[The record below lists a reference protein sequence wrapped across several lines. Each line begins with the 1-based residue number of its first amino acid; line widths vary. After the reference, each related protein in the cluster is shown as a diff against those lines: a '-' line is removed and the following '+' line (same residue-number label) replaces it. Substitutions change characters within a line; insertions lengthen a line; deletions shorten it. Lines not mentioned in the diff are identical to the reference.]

1 MPAVRFLLHRAVP
14 LGRQT
19 QLWRVDVVPTN
30 NPKSRP
36 DKPVVRNVAVLT
48 GVFDPITLGH
58 LDLIERGLGI
68 FRRLIVG
75 VGSNPEKSSVFS
87 LDERM
92 ALVRECV
99 AGFPRVTVK
108 AFEGLAVEFVRQQG
122 AGVIVRGVR
131 SVGDLDYELTMARTN
146 RTLEPTVETV
156 FLPARESLAHIS
168 SSLIRQIARVASR
181 EELAKFV
188 PAPVIEP
195 LLMKLRK
202 NMPR

>member
-1 MPAVRFLLHRAVP
+1 M
-14 LGRQT
+14 
-19 QLWRVDVVPTN
+19 PTN
-30 NPKSRP
+30 NPRLRRDGP
-36 DKPVVRNVAVLT
+36 TARNVAVFT

-58 LDLIERGLGI
+58 LDLIERASRI

-75 VGSNPEKSSVFS
+75 VGTNPEKSSVFS
-87 LDERM
+87 SDERM

-99 AGFPRVTVK
+99 AGLPRVTVK
-108 AFEGLAVEFVRQQG
+108 AFDGLAVEFVRQFG

-131 SVGDLDYELTMARTN
+131 SVGDFDYELTMARTN
-146 RTLEPTVETV
+146 RTLAPTIETV
-156 FLPARESLAHIS
+156 FLPAAESLAHIS

-195 LLMKLRK
+195 MLRK
-202 NMPR
+202 LSQSA

>member
-1 MPAVRFLLHRAVP
+1 M
-14 LGRQT
+14 
-19 QLWRVDVVPTN
+19 VPTSK
-30 NPKSRP
+30 PKSRRGEP
-36 DKPVVRNVAVLT
+36 ATRNVAVFT

-58 LDLIERGLGI
+58 LDLIERAAGI

-75 VGSNPEKSSVFS
+75 VGSNPEKSSIFS
-87 LDERM
+87 LEERVS
-92 ALVRECV
+92 LVRECV
-99 AGFPRVTVK
+99 AGVGRVTVK

-131 SVGDLDYELTMARTN
+131 GVGDLDYELTMARTN

-156 FLPARESLAHIS
+156 FLPARDCLAHIS

-181 EELAKFV
+181 EELANFV

-195 LLMKLRK
+195 LLVRLQMNR
-202 NMPR
+202 PR